1 MLQSLLPLLA
11 FFAAVVV
18 AGVAISRWA
27 RRKSQQQRDLMRAGS
42 TARGWSCEWQIDGA
56 HDLTRWEGKT
66 DGVPWTAEYRRL
78 RHKRK
83 GQTRAHNLRWWAD
96 GFGVPNAPV
105 LLMGVPKGKE
115 IPAVTLAQGD
125 GLLASLAQKAAGFAF
140 DKSLDLFFGAEV
152 GQQIDA
158 RTLRAVES
166 VVLPGLMVMAADN
179 TAGAFWLNQTGHRS
193 AIETLLRDPSSAL
206 SDDVDRPWVLLMG
219 AQVRLARMAP
229 VTKVEDLER
238 LVRAGVALVRASQ

>member
-83 GQTRAHNLRWWAD
+83 GQ
-96 GFGVPNAPV
+96 NAPV